1 MADTVA
7 PDVRSRMMS
16 AVRSK
21 DTRPEMTVRRF
32 LHAAGFRYRLHRR
45 DLPGT
50 PDMTLPRFGAIVFVH
65 GCFWHGHGCPMFNWP
80 ATRRD
85 FWERK
90 IRGNAKRDADARG
103 MLIGSGWRVLV
114 IWECALRGPRK
125 MDFDDLMNQV
135 MEWIRSDRGE
145 VEMAGG

>member
-1 MADTVA
+1 
-7 PDVRSRMMS
+7 MS

-50 PDMTLPRFGAIVFVH
+50 PDITLPRFGAAVFVH
-65 GCFWHGHGCPMFNWP
+65 GCFWHGHDCPMFKWP
-80 ATRRD
+80 KTRRD

-90 IRGNAKRDADARG
+90 IRGNAKRDDKVRG

-114 IWECALRGPRK
+114 IWECALRGPQK
-125 MDFDDLMNQV
+125 MDFDVLMDQV
-135 MEWIRSDRGE
+135 MEWIRSDR
-145 VEMAGG
+145 VESEMKGR